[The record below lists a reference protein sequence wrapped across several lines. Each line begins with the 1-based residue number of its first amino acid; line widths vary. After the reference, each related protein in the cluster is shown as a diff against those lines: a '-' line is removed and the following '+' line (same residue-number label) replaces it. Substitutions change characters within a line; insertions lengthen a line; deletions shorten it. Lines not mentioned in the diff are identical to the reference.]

1 MEIWYLMLLTFILT
15 FLILNWLINY
25 QKRNRVGQIER
36 EEGLRSHKEKNRTP
50 IFGGVA
56 FVLSYL
62 IVFTFLLI
70 INEINIY
77 IYLLIVMPMTSFSLL
92 GFIDDYLILKYKKN
106 EGIKP
111 NIKFLIQIIIST
123 LFFIIYLILNFDTTI
138 NLFFITI
145 DLKFLYGIFIL
156 LAFSGFTNAT
166 NLTDGV
172 DGLLAGTFS
181 FILIGLFLITGNSD
195 IRNLITII
203 FSGICAFL
211 YFNLPKAKIFMGDTG
226 SLAIGSL
233 FVSLLVILKL
243 EVFLFIFGLV
253 YVLETLSVMLQV
265 AYFKYSKGKRIF
277 KMSPLHH
284 HFEIVFNSEIKTLI
298 LFYLFTITTV
308 ICGVLLF
315 INYMR

>member
-1 MEIWYLMLLTFILT
+1 MEIWYLMILTFILT

-36 EEGLRSHKEKNRTP
+36 EEGLRSHKEKNKTP

-70 INEINIY
+70 IDEINIY

-181 FILIGLFLITGNSD
+181 FILTGLFLITNSSD